1 MGGVMKLDVTTD
13 PNDPGVKKVKI
24 NKAGKNDGTTT
35 FVSGDGGVNP
45 NLGQHD
51 RWNEKL
57 R

>member
-51 RWNEKL
+51 RWNEK
-57 R
+57 